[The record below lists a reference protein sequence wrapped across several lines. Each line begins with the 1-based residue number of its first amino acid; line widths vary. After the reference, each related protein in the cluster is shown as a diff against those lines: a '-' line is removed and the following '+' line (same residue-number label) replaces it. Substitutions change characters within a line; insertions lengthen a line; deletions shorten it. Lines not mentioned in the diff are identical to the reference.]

1 MEPKKRAPRAAA
13 PKPPAPPAPEGTL
26 TDEQRFRRSPE
37 YQEMQDQLLREKEAK
52 APTTRSTMG
61 EGKLRL
67 FRAGGLME
75 RKHYDEGGEVEMTAA
90 DYDDERPEESLQSRI
105 AKAQSRS
112 PAAPKA
118 APKPAAKSVPRPAMD
133 QGREGRDRGT
143 QKPAK
148 SVGYSSR
155 PQSFLRGLGVQS
167 YAKGGSVSAS
177 RRADGCAQRGKTRG
191 KMI

>member
-13 PKPPAPPAPEGTL
+13 PKPSAPPAPPAPEGTL

-67 FRAGGLME
+67 FRAGG
-75 RKHYDEGGEVEMTAA
+75 
-90 DYDDERPEESLQSRI
+90 
-105 AKAQSRS
+105 
-112 PAAPKA
+112 
-118 APKPAAKSVPRPAMD
+118 
-133 QGREGRDRGT
+133 
-143 QKPAK
+143 
-148 SVGYSSR
+148 
-155 PQSFLRGLGVQS
+155 
-167 YAKGGSVSAS
+167 SVSAS